1 MTNSTV
7 SVKKSLLT
15 CRMTYEILLITIY
28 LSNIMLNMID
38 EQGWSEECLVFMQHL
53 ANRYFNRAIFFLT
66 TSADHENPKEA
77 QALGFRDLQITGDMD
92 EEIVNQCLESGFRIN
107 RVERYE
113 LMLGRVRGLNAL
125 IEDGYNSDELY
136 LDEQIKSLQQDLNKA
151 IKSGASNP
159 LFSEISVAGRMQ
171 KLDVELI
178 RYLHL
183 AKNDSINAAR
193 VAIRMLM
200 EDEYVFVDAEEEAI
214 KMILLYMSAANDENC
229 PPDDDGLIVK
239 ELQST
244 LRTIEDDFVQRFQ
257 RASSSFNDSSG
268 SAGRLRSLNMS
279 IATNSERSVKG
290 KEESLEMSR
299 RSSAFRSSRRNDT
312 TMELF

>member
-1 MTNSTV
+1 M
-7 SVKKSLLT
+7 
-15 CRMTYEILLITIY
+15 
-28 LSNIMLNMID
+28 LS
-38 EQGWSEECLVFMQHL
+38 
-53 ANRYFNRAIFFLT
+53 
-66 TSADHENPKEA
+66 
-77 QALGFRDLQITGDMD
+77 
-92 EEIVNQCLESGFRIN
+92 
-107 RVERYE
+107 
-113 LMLGRVRGLNAL
+113 RVRGLNGL
-125 IEDGYNSDELY
+125 IELGYNSDELY
-136 LDEQIKSLQQDLNKA
+136 LDEQIKSLQKDLNRA
-151 IKSGASNP
+151 IESGASNP

-200 EDEYVFVDAEEEAI
+200 EDEYVFIDAEEEAI
-214 KMILLYMSAANDENC
+214 KMILLYMSSANDENC

-244 LRTIEDDFVQRFQ
+244 LTNDFVQRFQ

-268 SAGRLRSLNMS
+268 SAGRIGSLKMS
-279 IATNSERSVKG
+279 IATNCSISERSVDEIG
-290 KEESLEMSR
+290 ESLETSR